1 MRNWYKRGDTK
12 LKALIVSI
20 SRIFKKS
27 RLTLDFDNINKPVS
41 TMRETSITIYRELE
55 KKNRSAFLDLGLL
68 VYMEAYAEA
77 KPESKPDKD
86 AAQEKIN
93 EKWLDSLQG
102 EYNPVTKYVYA
113 REVERKR
120 ARFFESTVADIE
132 AKDRRGLESDYRTAE
147 NLWTRQTRQAMI
159 DVEDRA
165 AHDGYKAAG
174 VKRVQWITQ
183 QDAGV
188 CSECKA
194 LNGLIFPIDRIP
206 DKPHYNCR
214 CYVRPIDDNVTE

>member
-27 RLTLDFDNINKPVS
+27 KLTLDFDNINKPVS
-41 TMRETSITIYRELE
+41 TMRETSVSIYKELE
-55 KKNRSAFLDLGLL
+55 KKNRSAFLDLGLIVFL
-68 VYMEAYAEA
+68 EAYEEA
-77 KPESKPDKD
+77 KPGAKPSKS
-86 AAQEKIN
+86 AAQDKIN
-93 EKWLDSLQG
+93 EKWLDSLQA
-102 EYNPVTKYVYA
+102 EYNPVTKYVYS

-120 ARFFESTVADIE
+120 ARFFESTVADVE
-132 AKDRRGLESDYRTAE
+132 AKDRRGLESDYRIAE

-174 VKRVQWITQ
+174 VKHVQWITQ

-188 CSECKA
+188 CSECEA

-214 CYVRPIDDNVTE
+214 CYVRPVDD